1 MREMAPS
8 GILPWGDDALPA
20 PPAPTAPALAW
31 EPARSGTKV
40 RAVVDSI
47 QPHQEGFDLGRFATW
62 LRDADVLDQA
72 PIELPGATVTLPY
85 GARIIRRFNEIVER
99 AGEQAGFE
107 EYDYPVLVPD
117 SVLEP
122 TRKLLPLKGSLL
134 YAGSDDDWDAGRRRM
149 VLTPTGEGAVYTHW
163 AKMVRSR
170 NDLPIR
176 AYRKARYFRPARAG
190 RSVFRAIEAQ
200 DIYEFQ
206 ACYPDRTTARQG
218 FTQAIDMARRVGT
231 ALHVPVLWSTRP
243 PWTNNTQVSDTTIGG
258 DVPLPHGAT
267 LQVGCLYDQAQRFS
281 SLYDVG
287 FRENGER
294 LHTHHITA
302 ALTRRLVL
310 THLML
315 GMDSEGELL
324 LHPDL
329 APVQIALTLTGGS
342 PDERAGAERLVAQL
356 ADRGVRC
363 DLRVEEDRRA
373 VGPLHRRW
381 RRQGVP
387 LRIYLQPRRDKQ
399 DRTRA
404 VVVRA
409 DTREEAV
416 LLPDRLEDLAGLL
429 PAALAEVGVGYQRRA
444 WGFAQRQCRSADAT
458 TVQGI
463 LAERA
468 VAVAPLAATEAAV
481 GTVAGWRLGEVL
493 GFRHAPEPASC
504 VVTGR
509 PTTTVAYIS
518 PRT

>member
-1 MREMAPS
+1 MPEMAAS
-8 GILPWGDDALPA
+8 GILAWDGDALPA
-20 PPAPTAPALAW
+20 PPPPTAPTLDW
-31 EPARSGTKV
+31 EPPRGGTKV
-40 RAVVDSI
+40 RALVDSA
-47 QPHQEGFDLGRFATW
+47 QPHREGFDLGRFANW

-85 GARIIRRFNEIVER
+85 GTRIIRRFNDIVER

-107 EYDYPVLVPD
+107 EYDYPMLVPD

-122 TRKLLPLKGSLL
+122 TRALLPLKGSLL
-134 YAGSDDDWDAGRRRM
+134 YAGSDDDWDADRRRM

-163 AKMVRSR
+163 AKTVRSR
-170 NDLPIR
+170 SDLPIL

-190 RSVFRAIEAQ
+190 RSVFRAIESQ

-206 ACYPDRTTARQG
+206 ACYPDRSTARQG
-218 FTQAIDMARRVGT
+218 FARAIDMARHVGK

-243 PWTNNTQVSDTTIGG
+243 PWTNNTQVSETTIGG

-267 LQVGCLYDQAQRFS
+267 LQVGCLYDQGRRFS
-281 SLYDVG
+281 SLYGVG
-287 FRENGER
+287 FREGGEQG
-294 LHTHHITA
+294 HTHHVTA

-315 GMDSEGELL
+315 GMDSDGEML
-324 LHPDL
+324 LHPDI
-329 APVQIALTLTGGS
+329 APVQVAVTLTGS
-342 PDERAGAERLVAQL
+342 APDERADAERLVARL
-356 ADRGVRC
+356 AAVGVRC
-363 DLRVEEDRRA
+363 DLRADGDRRS
-373 VGPLHRRW
+373 VGSLHRRW

-387 LRIYLQPRRDKQ
+387 LRIYLQPRRDPQ

-416 LLPDRLEDLAGLL
+416 LLPDRLEDLADLL
-429 PAALAEVGVGYQRRA
+429 PAALAEVGTGYRRRA
-444 WGFAQRQCRSADAT
+444 WSFAQRQCRPADAT
-458 TVQGI
+458 TVRSV

-468 VAVAPLAATEAAV
+468 VAVAPLTATEAAV
-481 GTVAGWRLGEVL
+481 ATVAHWKLGEVL
-493 GFRHAPEPASC
+493 GFRRAPEPAAC

>member
-1 MREMAPS
+1 MPELDPT
-8 GILPWGDDALPA
+8 GVLPWDDAALPA
-20 PPAPTAPALAW
+20 PPAPVPPTLPW
-31 EPARSGTKV
+31 EPARGGAKV
-40 RAVVDSI
+40 VALTDAAE
-47 QPHQEGFDLGRFATW
+47 PHREGFDLGRFATW
-62 LRDADVLDQA
+62 LRDADVLDQG

-85 GARIIRRFNEIVER
+85 GMRIIRRFNDVV
-99 AGEQAGFE
+99 AGACEQAGFE
-107 EYDYPVLVPD
+107 EFDYPMLVPD

-122 TRKLLPLKGSLL
+122 TREIMPLKGSLL
-134 YAGSDDDWDAGRRRM
+134 YAGSDEDWAAGRKRM
-149 VLTPTGEGAVYTHW
+149 VLTPTGEGAVYSHW

-170 NDLPIR
+170 RDLPIR

-206 ACYPDRTTARQG
+206 ACYADRADALEG
-218 FTQAIDMARRVGT
+218 FEQATVMARKVGDR
-231 ALHVPVLWSTRP
+231 LHVPVLWSTRP
-243 PWTNNTQVSDTTIGG
+243 PWTNNTQVSDRTIGG
-258 DVPLPHGAT
+258 DVALPHGAT

-281 SLYDVG
+281 RLYGVG
-287 FRENGER
+287 FREGAEQVF
-294 LHTHHITA
+294 THHVTG

-329 APVQIALTLTGGS
+329 APVQIALTL
-342 PDERAGAERLVAQL
+342 AGDDTQEL
-356 ADRGVRC
+356 ADARELAARLTARGVRC
-363 DLRVEEDRRA
+363 ELRTEPDRRA
-373 VGPLHRRW
+373 VGRLHKRW

-387 LRIYLQPRRDKQ
+387 LRVYLQARRDAG

-416 LLPDRLEDLAGLL
+416 LLPAELTALADVL
-429 PAALAEVGVGYQRRA
+429 PGALAEVGNGYLRRA
-444 WGFAQRQCRSADAT
+444 WGFAQRQCRTADSAS
-458 TVQGI
+458 VRQI
-463 LAERA
+463 LTERA
-468 VAVAPLAATEAAV
+468 VAVAPLEASEEAV
-481 GTVAGWRLGEVL
+481 DAVSQWRLGEVL
-493 GFRHAPEPASC
+493 GFRRAPRPAPC

-509 PTTTVAYIS
+509 TVTTVAYLS